1 MSEFRMRRIRP
12 SSDKEGIIAASGE
25 ALELDATLVQEW
37 RDVAAAFQMNR
48 CQCDR

>member
-1 MSEFRMRRIRP
+1 MRRIRP

-37 RDVAAAFQMNR
+37 HAVVAAIQMNR
-48 CQCDR
+48 YQCDH